1 MVVKVPFSPVV
12 ERSTLNPVSLGELS
26 CQARPIAPG
35 DAVAERLDGPFWLPV
50 VLANDAA
57 SASGASGRSGSQPG
71 MVRSSTERA
80 TEQWRKEGIGP
91 STQRAVGPTT
101 RHGQAPARLSSG
113 R

>member
-1 MVVKVPFSPVV
+1 MTLAPVVATVVKVPFAPVV

-57 SASGASGRSGSQPG
+57 SASGASGRSGSQRG
-71 MVRSSTERA
+71 RGRA
-80 TEQWRKEGIGP
+80 PLRG
-91 STQRAVGPTT
+91 AT
-101 RHGQAPARLSSG
+101 RGRSG
-113 R
+113 RHRRGPRRSRAWARRVPCAG